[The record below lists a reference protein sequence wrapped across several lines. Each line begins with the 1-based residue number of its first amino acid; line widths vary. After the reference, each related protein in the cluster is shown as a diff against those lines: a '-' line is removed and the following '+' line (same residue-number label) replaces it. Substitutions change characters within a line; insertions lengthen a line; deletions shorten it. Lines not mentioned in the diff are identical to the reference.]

1 MASIAGLM
9 ARDGDAAEVAG
20 AGESGVMG
28 AGSEAVRWT
37 TGRQDD
43 ETTRP
48 RSSGR

>member
-9 ARDGDAAEVAG
+9 AREGDAAGVAG

-28 AGSEAVRWT
+28 TESEAVRWT

-48 RSSGR
+48 RSCGQ